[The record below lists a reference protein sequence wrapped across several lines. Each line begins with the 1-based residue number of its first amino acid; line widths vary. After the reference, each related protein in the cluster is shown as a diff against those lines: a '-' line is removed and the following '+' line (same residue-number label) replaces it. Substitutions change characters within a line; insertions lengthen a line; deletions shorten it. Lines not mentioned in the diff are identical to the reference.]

1 MKLTP
6 YWQHSQ
12 VSYMWSSFHVRQD
25 MELIGAARNVDFLH
39 WTGIPCVNVEPK
51 DENVGLKGGL
61 PNYDE
66 LAYRVL
72 LSKAKTDAAKVRFR
86 VDNYTKDH
94 VTIFDKDVHSAKLD
108 QIDEYHLA
116 FQDWITC
123 SMSTFDENIP
133 SMKEKLMELR
143 KISYELNLYVQT
155 NKIEVKRKVVD
166 LLQEYERNVPISPAE
181 MEKFDLERKILDWKK
196 MVDRKMADEKKRLA
210 DQEKIKVLK
219 KLGQISSEMKKLSS
233 RISRLKEV
241 DDMTED
247 EIVEALQKSR
257 QWELDVQGVKIKLDS
272 VDVDSVGVDI
282 DQKALDDVHEEFQLV
297 SKSVAEKIDALEK
310 RDKILCLYTLA
321 PLKRKEDVH
330 YPKPFSGMDAEN
342 VYEFIADIQQAMNDD
357 QIRTRNKV
365 KVLMNYL
372 KGDAK
377 IAVKH
382 AMNVDI
388 WYTINDLEQ
397 EKVGNT
403 EFFWQE

>member
-6 YWQHSQ
+6 YWQYSQ

-25 MELIGAARNVDFLH
+25 VELIGAARNEDYLH

-72 LSKAKTDAAKVRFR
+72 LSKAETNAAKVRLR

-123 SMSTFDENIP
+123 SAATFDESIP

-166 LLQEYERNVPISPAE
+166 LLQDYERNVPISPAE

-219 KLGQISSEMKKLSS
+219 KLGQISSEMKKLRS

-241 DDMTED
+241 
-247 EIVEALQKSR
+247 EA
-257 QWELDVQGVKIKLDS
+257 
-272 VDVDSVGVDI
+272 
-282 DQKALDDVHEEFQLV
+282 F
-297 SKSVAEKIDALEK
+297 
-310 RDKILCLYTLA
+310 
-321 PLKRKEDVH
+321 
-330 YPKPFSGMDAEN
+330 
-342 VYEFIADIQQAMNDD
+342 
-357 QIRTRNKV
+357 
-365 KVLMNYL
+365 
-372 KGDAK
+372 
-377 IAVKH
+377 
-382 AMNVDI
+382 
-388 WYTINDLEQ
+388 
-397 EKVGNT
+397 
-403 EFFWQE
+403 